1 MERLKTTWQ
10 GNELLDEDETLA
22 LTQVV
27 IGEIE
32 LARLKSAGL
41 SSYSLNLGLWKLKA
55 TVKIYSPILVC
66 DTLVHTNMK

>member
-1 MERLKTTWQ
+1 VERLKTTWQ